1 MKRLT
6 REQRLI
12 IERDYLFY
20 TDSQL
25 ASIIGSTRWQVYTY
39 RAKIGLRKNEY
50 NKGAGRVDWLLNNTI
65 LKDEVVDL
73 MILGYNTAD
82 ITRELKS
89 KYLLSRWAINKII
102 KTRIHHSTRARW
114 ERTLL
119 Q

>member
-25 ASIIGSTRWQVYTY
+25 ASVIGSTRWQVYTY
-39 RAKIGLRKNEY
+39 RAKIGLDKQEY
-50 NKGAGRVDWLLNNTI
+50 YKGRGRIDWLLNNTL
-65 LKDEVVDL
+65 LKDEVIDL
-73 MILGYNTAD
+73 MILGYNKTD
-82 ITRELKS
+82 IERELKS
-89 KYLLSRWAINKII
+89 KYQISRRSIGRIINTK
-102 KTRIHHSTRARW
+102 IHHSTRMRW
-114 ERTLL
+114 ERSLL